1 MLWLAF
7 FKPIIAIFKPVVV
20 VWAGLNALDDL
31 SVLMRLARLGSI
43 VLPGTDKSDMCDVC
57 DDVMGDIL
65 TMGGIDAIPCRLA
78 CLRIPQCVQMCE
90 NIKEVSA
97 NSSKFPCIAAG
108 YCDAIE
114 EGTVDSDIECSVAP
128 ILRCVPNRYCKAVR
142 KGFRMSCELKPGI
155 GRWVGMKN
163 AVGNHAAAIADG
175 LLAQPH
181 CGEEGAGPYCIAQP
195 TGMGV
200 FAELLGHVLSLV
212 YGGIQTVISI
222 ETPGGDDDR
231 QWLTFWLVLTL
242 LLFVERFLARVLLS
256 TFPLYYEAKLGLLV
270 WLMVGDGAD
279 ALYRRLRRLL
289 VTLLPFVARQ
299 YKRSQRA
306 EAAAELETLRAACPS
321 LVTEALK
328 QAAAASSS
336 AAAAHT
342 AAGGARGGGAKP
354 PAWLLAPVASRDLPA
369 DAPCWHE
376 VVKDEGEGE
385 GEGEEASGGDDDPE
399 QQLQVV
405 SSYLLTPAG
414 GAALAASSLSTH
426 AKDTL
431 LEAASARASF
441 HPRFVRVRVVGVP
454 ASPPHAALP
463 AMDVA
468 GPLAQFLGDGG
479 GGGLCDAYVTCRVVD
494 EAGAAYPPRGSSTR
508 PRYRSV
514 RPQWRQT
521 LEMALRGGRI
531 RPDGLYRNE
540 TVATSSLK
548 LAVFDADV
556 GVWGWLLLAAEVALL
571 GLGVAAV
578 AAYVVGFADNL
589 SLAQLRMATAGAAS
603 VAATVVVAYVVHV
616 RFAADDDPIGE
627 ATVPLALLMDQQE
640 HTLLLRLAL
649 PECVHESFG
658 EADSAAR
665 LFRRQATEAK
675 LATREG
681 RAARDGRGIVKVVL
695 SASER

>member
-7 FKPIIAIFKPVVV
+7 FKPIIAVFKPFVV

-31 SVLMRLARLGSI
+31 SILMRLLRLGSI

-65 TMGGIDAIPCRLA
+65 IMGGIDAVPCRLA
-78 CLRIPQCVQMCE
+78 CLRIPACVQMCE
-90 NIKEVSA
+90 NIKGVSA

-108 YCDAIE
+108 YCDAVE
-114 EGTVDSDIECSVAP
+114 EGTVDSDVECSVAP
-128 ILRCVPNRYCKAVR
+128 ILRCVPKRYCKAVR

-200 FAELLGHVLSLV
+200 AAELLGHALSLL
-212 YGGIQTVISI
+212 YGGIQTVVSI

-256 TFPLYYEAKLGLLV
+256 TFPLYYEAKLCLLV

-279 ALYRRLRRLL
+279 ALYRRLRRAL
-289 VTLLPFVARQ
+289 VTLLPFLAQR
-299 YKRSQRA
+299 YRRSQRA
-306 EAAAELETLRAACPS
+306 EAAAELEALREACPA
-321 LVTEALK
+321 LIDEALK
-328 QAAAASSS
+328 QAAAAE
-336 AAAAHT
+336 AAQT
-342 AAGGARGGGAKP
+342 AAGGARGGAKP
-354 PAWLLAPVASRDLPA
+354 PAWLVAPVASRDLPA
-369 DAPCWHE
+369 SAPCWHE
-376 VVKDEGEGE
+376 VVKDRGDGGETDGGGGGE
-385 GEGEEASGGDDDPE
+385 DPE

-414 GAALAASSLSTH
+414 GAALAASTLTTH

-468 GPLAQFLGDGG
+468 GAFAFLFGDGG

-494 EAGAAYPPRGSSTR
+494 ADGAAYPPRGASTR

-521 LEMALRGGRI
+521 LELALRGGRI

-540 TVATSSLK
+540 TAATSSLRI
-548 LAVFDADV
+548 AVFDADV
-556 GVWGWLLLAAEVALL
+556 GVWGWLLLAAELALL
-571 GLGVAAV
+571 ALGVAAV
-578 AAYVVGFADNL
+578 AAYVVGLADNL
-589 SLAQLRMATAGAAS
+589 SLAQLHMAAAGAAA
-603 VAATVVVAYVVHV
+603 VAATVVVAYVAHV

-627 ATVPLALLMDQQE
+627 ATVPLSLLMDQQE

-649 PECVHESFG
+649 PPT
-658 EADSAAR
+658 ADADDADDGNPARRFRRASTEAR
-665 LFRRQATEAK
+665 LTARD
-675 LATREG
+675 G